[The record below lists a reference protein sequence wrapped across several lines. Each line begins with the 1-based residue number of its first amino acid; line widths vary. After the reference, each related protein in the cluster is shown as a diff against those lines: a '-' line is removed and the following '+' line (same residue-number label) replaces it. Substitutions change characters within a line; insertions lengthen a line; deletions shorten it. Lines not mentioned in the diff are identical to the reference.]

1 MLLTDTSCMENPV
14 EREPRSTSTKGRG
27 SNLERVLW
35 TAFFLVLIGGGG
47 WWSTRSWFQS
57 SRQESSQLTLPPLIL
72 VTFTPNPQTPESQPA
87 QSEED
92 TATPSSLLEA
102 DEAFTQTPRPQAST
116 VVTATMTVTPALS
129 STPEPSP

>member
-1 MLLTDTSCMENPV
+1 M

>member
-1 MLLTDTSCMENPV
+1 M

-57 SRQESSQLTLPPLIL
+57 SLQESSQLTLPPLIL

>member
-1 MLLTDTSCMENPV
+1 M

-35 TAFFLVLIGGGG
+35 TAFFIVLIGGGG